1 VPPGGSVGSF
11 ESCCLRRPS
20 FELLHISCGGA
31 GDGYP
36 PRLHGLRNLPE
47 QFDRQQ
53 TVVEAGALHL
63 HIVGKA
69 ELAPE
74 VSRGNPSVKKFAAR
88 IRGLAAFDR
97 DHIVLG
103 GDGNFLR
110 REAGNRKRNLVAVFV
125 EPFDVVGRV
134 VVLASALGH
143 FGKVKKAVET
153 DGRTPQGREV
163 VSAHSQ
169 ILQRARWV

>member
-1 VPPGGSVGSF
+1 MLL
-11 ESCCLRRPS
+11 ENWCLRRPS

-36 PRLHGLRNLPE
+36 PRLHGLGNLPE

-74 VSRGNPSVKKFAAR
+74 VSPGNPLVKKFAAR
-88 IRGLAAFDR
+88 NRGLAASDR

-103 GDGNFLR
+103 GDGDLDR
-110 REAGNRKRNLVAVFV
+110 
-125 EPFDVVGRV
+125 
-134 VVLASALGH
+134 
-143 FGKVKKAVET
+143 
-153 DGRTPQGREV
+153 
-163 VSAHSQ
+163 
-169 ILQRARWV
+169 